1 MEIPRSIGRKHRD
14 MQQRKD
20 ALKMEVQVCQKGK
33 WQEIIIVVGLVAGME
48 RMDVS
53 PS

>member
-1 MEIPRSIGRKHRD
+1 MEILRSIWQETQGYAE
-14 MQQRKD
+14 RKD
-20 ALKMEVQVCQKGK
+20 ALKMEECQKGK
-33 WQEIIIVVGLVAGME
+33 WQEIIIVVGLE